1 MVYSRILLLGE
12 LIADSIFEDRL
23 NALLNNKPYDLKRI

>member
-1 MVYSRILLLGE
+1 MVYSRIWLLGE